1 MRAAL
6 ALYADSLRDVAAG
19 RAPTTTARLRDGG
32 SWPLRTDRWVAGA
45 DAVDEHALARLRGPV
60 LDVGCGPG
68 RHLHALARRGVFG
81 LGVDL
86 SPAAVELA
94 RDRGA
99 NAMVGSIF
107 DEVPQAGFWMA
118 ALLLDGNIGIG
129 GRPQR
134 LLARIADVLAPGG
147 VILAE
152 LAGPRTPTLQ
162 TSIRLET
169 DDAVSDWF
177 PWAVVSVSSIHAVS
191 REVGLRPIEI
201 WHREDRWFT
210 SLERT

>member
-1 MRAAL
+1 MTAAL

-19 RAPTTTARLRDGG
+19 RPPLTTARLRDGG
-32 SWPLRTDRWVAGA
+32 SWPLQTDRWVAGA

-107 DEVPQAGFWMA
+107 DEVPQSGCWTA

-134 LLARIADVLAPGG
+134 LLARIAGLLAPGG

-162 TSIRLET
+162 TSVRLET

-177 PWAVVSVSSIHAVS
+177 PWAVVSVSSIDAVC
-191 REVGLRPIEI
+191 RDVGLRPIEI
-201 WHREDRWFT
+201 WDREDRWFT